1 MRKHELNLDLV
12 RNARLGRINKVKE
25 ALQAGADI
33 DAIGEDG
40 YTALMEAVLYCHEDV
55 VEYLLANGAD
65 INLQQHLGSTVLMG
79 AQTKSMVE
87 LLARNG
93 ADPFLLSNEQQSPFD
108 LMLTN
113 KVDEAACAYLNSGLP
128 IPPIHPMTE
137 KTIVQE
143 CDLKRWAMMHGRQAP
158 EEMLNQFAG
167 IKAYF
172 ETRLREEFEYFCEE
186 ISMT

>member
-12 RNARLGRINKVKE
+12 RNAHLGRINKVKE
-25 ALQAGADI
+25 ALQAGADVN
-33 DAIGEDG
+33 AIGEDG
-40 YTALMEAVLYCHEDV
+40 YTALMLAVLYCHEDV

-113 KVDEAACAYLNSGLP
+113 KLMKLYMLISIVDYLFLLFIRRRRKPLCKNV
-128 IPPIHPMTE
+128 I
-137 KTIVQE
+137 
-143 CDLKRWAMMHGRQAP
+143 
-158 EEMLNQFAG
+158 
-167 IKAYF
+167 
-172 ETRLREEFEYFCEE
+172 
-186 ISMT
+186 